1 MDAYERAFEAKLSP
15 KKIKKESYTSF
26 MKEAKYSENAD
37 FVNKYLNEKLH
48 NIVKPE
54 IKNRR
59 NAKHSMI

>member
-1 MDAYERAFEAKLSP
+1 
-15 KKIKKESYTSF
+15 

-48 NIVKPE
+48 NIVKLE

>member
-15 KKIKKESYTSF
+15 KKIQKESYTSF

-48 NIVKPE
+48 NIVKLE